1 MDIIFTEHAS
11 FTVKRRGISKKIIRE
26 FVMHPQQSFSSETGR
41 ITIQGKYND
50 EIEGKDMLLR
60 IIGIKKSGSF
70 KIITVYKTSKIDKY
84 WVKE

>member
-1 MDIIFTEHAS
+1 
-11 FTVKRRGISKKIIRE
+11 
-26 FVMHPQQSFSSETGR
+26 
-41 ITIQGKYND
+41 
-50 EIEGKDMLLR
+50 MLLR